1 MAHAVSVCLLVAG
14 LFGAGLYN
22 AIGTSA
28 TQSSFVRWGYPRWWG
43 SLTGGLEMVSAL
55 LIALPASRGVGL
67 ALGAAIVLAAVL
79 TVLRHREFSH
89 LVPLGVFATLMTLA
103 GMLS

>member
-1 MAHAVSVCLLVAG
+1 MAYAVSVCLLVAG

-43 SLTGGLEMVSAL
+43 SLTGGLEMLSAV
-55 LIALPASRGVGL
+55 LIALPAGRGVGL
-67 ALGAAIVLAAVL
+67 ALGAAIILAAVL

-89 LVPLGVFATLMTLA
+89 LVPLGVFAALIALA
-103 GMLS
+103 AALS

>member
-1 MAHAVSVCLLVAG
+1 MCPEMTHVVSVCLLVAG

-28 TQSSFVRWGYPRWWG
+28 TQSSFIRWGYPRWWG
-43 SLTGGLEMVSAL
+43 SLTGGLEMVSVV
-55 LIALPASRGVGL
+55 LITLPASRVVGL
-67 ALGAAIVLAAVL
+67 ALGAAIILAAVL

-89 LVPLGVFATLMTLA
+89 LVPLGVFATLMA
-103 GMLS
+103 

>member
-1 MAHAVSVCLLVAG
+1 MCPEMAHVVSVCMLVAG

-43 SLTGGLEMVSAL
+43 SLTGGLEMVSAV
-55 LIALPASRGVGL
+55 LIALPASRVVGL
-67 ALGAAIVLAAVL
+67 MLGAAIILAAVL
-79 TVLRHREFSH
+79 TLLPAIST
-89 LVPLGVFATLMTLA
+89 A
-103 GMLS
+103 

>member
-1 MAHAVSVCLLVAG
+1 MAHVVSICLLVAG
-14 LFGAGLYN
+14 LFGAGLSN
-22 AIGTSA
+22 AIGSSA

-43 SLTGGLEMVSAL
+43 SLTGGLEIVSAV

-67 ALGAAIVLAAVL
+67 ALGAAIILAAVL

-89 LVPLGVFATLMTLA
+89 LVPLGVFATLMALA
-103 GMLS
+103 GTLS

>member
-1 MAHAVSVCLLVAG
+1 MTHVVSICLLVAG

-55 LIALPASRGVGL
+55 LIALPASRDVGL
-67 ALGAAIVLAAVL
+67 TLGAAIVLAAVL

-89 LVPLGVFATLMTLA
+89 LVPLGVFATLMALA
-103 GMLS
+103 GTLS

>member
-1 MAHAVSVCLLVAG
+1 MAHVVSVCLLVAG
-14 LFGAGLYN
+14 PFGAGLYN

-55 LIALPASRGVGL
+55 LIALPASRVVGL
-67 ALGAAIVLAAVL
+67 ALGAAIILAAVL

-89 LVPLGVFATLMTLA
+89 LVPLGVFATLMALA
-103 GMLS
+103 GTLS